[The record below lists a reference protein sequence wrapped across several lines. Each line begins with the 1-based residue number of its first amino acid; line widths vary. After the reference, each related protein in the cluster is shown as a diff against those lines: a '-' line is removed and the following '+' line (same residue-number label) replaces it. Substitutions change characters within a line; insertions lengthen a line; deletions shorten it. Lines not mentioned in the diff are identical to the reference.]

1 MKKCFFYLWVLIAMN
16 SCSSGTIK
24 VESLPEGAEI
34 FISVNGQMPRK
45 IGITPLVVQESQ
57 VNSGNE
63 SFQIS
68 LVKEGFL
75 SENIL
80 APASIFPRSSAVQV
94 KLKEI
99 TAAKKV
105 GQSDDNLQKI
115 SSSIAQIV
123 DHIKNKEYDLAE
135 KNLVNLQTQFPSVST
150 VYELLGNVF
159 YLKKDLSKAHGYYKR
174 ALDLNP
180 NNVDT
185 NRMIQKIE
193 SIRSDLR
200 SPASNGGI

>member
-1 MKKCFFYLWVLIAMN
+1 MN

-45 IGITPLVVQESQ
+45 VGVTPLVVQESQ
-57 VNSGNE
+57 INSGNE

-68 LVKEGFL
+68 VSKEGFL

-80 APASIFPRSSAVQV
+80 APGSIFPRSSTVQV

-99 TAAKKV
+99 NTGKKV
-105 GQSDDNLQKI
+105 GQNDDSLQKI

-123 DHIKNKEYDLAE
+123 DNIKNKEYDLAE
-135 KNLVNLQTQFPSVST
+135 KNLVNLQSQFPSVST
-150 VYELLGNVF
+150 IYELLGNVF
-159 YLKKDLSKAHGYYKR
+159 YLKKDLAKAHGFYKR

-180 NNVDT
+180 NNSDT
-185 NRMIQKIE
+185 SRMIQKIE